1 MNASDV
7 PCTGDR
13 TTRRRRGP
21 SAPSAPSLGRR
32 RGRGLRVHETHPLSA
47 GARRR
52 THAAS
57 RTLNS
62 SYSPN
67 VGLSRSSQV
76 NHIK

>member
-13 TTRRRRGP
+13 ATHRRRGP
-21 SAPSAPSLGRR
+21 LAPSAPSLDRR
-32 RGRGLRVHETHPLSA
+32 RGRGLYDRETHPLSA

-52 THAAS
+52 AHAAS
-57 RTLNS
+57 QTLNS

-67 VGLSRSSQV
+67 VG
-76 NHIK
+76 